1 MLHHKPRIE
10 ERTKVMVRARLF
22 AGQGERDACIL
33 DISTRGLSA
42 TSASPPAR
50 GEFVELRIGKN
61 NLVGLVKWSG
71 ERRFGIAFRERIS
84 VIAAIS
90 GEGDLVM
97 QTRQRARR
105 QGPDRRR
112 AEVQPGRGRKLE
124 FLVLAAAGVVA
135 AIVLTGM
142 VGSALDSLDT
152 VGLAL
157 ASSKVSG

>member
-1 MLHHKPRIE
+1 
-10 ERTKVMVRARLF
+10 MVRARLH
-22 AGQGERDACIL
+22 ADRGECDACIL

-42 TSASPPAR
+42 SAATPPAR
-50 GEFVELRIGKN
+50 GEFVEFRIGKN

-105 QGPDRRR
+105 EGPDRRR

-124 FLVLAAAGVVA
+124 FLVLAAAGVIA
-135 AIVLTGM
+135 AIVLTNI
-142 VGSALDSLDT
+142 VGTALHSLDT

-157 ASSKVSG
+157 TSSKLSG